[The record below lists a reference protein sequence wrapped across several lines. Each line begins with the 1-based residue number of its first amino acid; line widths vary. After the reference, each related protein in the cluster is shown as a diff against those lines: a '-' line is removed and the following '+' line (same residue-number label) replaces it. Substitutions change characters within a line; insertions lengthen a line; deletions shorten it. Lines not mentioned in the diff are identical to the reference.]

1 MELHGLDYLQLASDI
16 NWCQNSQISVF
27 LPMLG
32 FQIAP
37 ETEIS
42 LEHTMLK
49 VKKGDI
55 YEISS
60 VSTI

>member
-1 MELHGLDYLQLASDI
+1 MELHGLDCLQLASDI

-37 ETEIS
+37 KTEIS
-42 LEHTMLK
+42 SEHTMLK
-49 VKKGDI
+49 VKKGDV
-55 YEISS
+55 YEINS